1 MKRGIY
7 KETFLFLSVALLCA
21 VACACGSGV
30 GSAQAEE
37 FDPVTLGENIFV
49 DGVDVSNMR
58 FEEACAAIDEAH
70 ARSNAALNFTVLI
83 DGEEVL
89 INGAQLPIVY
99 NTKEVLQAAAALKK
113 YYPQKNTPRTFT
125 CTISADAEA
134 LQSALQI
141 MLSPYNIAP
150 QNASASFDL
159 NAEGRFQYTLEQNG
173 RQIDV
178 SPLAKQM
185 KVAIEGGGDT
195 RFEATIQTLSP
206 TYTLAMA
213 KADHTLV
220 AEFSTSF
227 KGSVYGKKNRVFNIQ
242 KASSLING
250 VIVVPGAEFD
260 MNLTIGDRN
269 AENGWKE
276 AAAIR
281 DATYVQEY
289 GGGVCQVSTTLYNA
303 VLMADLVVTERWH
316 HSWPLGYVPIGR
328 DATISTGGPNFKF
341 QNNTAVS
348 IVICSYV
355 DEENK
360 TIHVELYG
368 RKNESGITIK
378 LKSYKVETLESLGE
392 DLILDAT
399 LPYNTREVVRE
410 ERIGSVAETY
420 KEYYDAA
427 GNLIN
432 KVLVVRDKYR
442 SVKGISMVSKDVYYG
457 YTVLPNDAQ
466 TTAAP

>member
-1 MKRGIY
+1 M
-7 KETFLFLSVALLCA
+7 LLALLCVA
-21 VACACGSGV
+21 ACACGSGV

-37 FDPVTLGENIFV
+37 LSALTLGENIFV
-49 DGVDVSNMR
+49 DGVNVSNMR
-58 FEEACAAIDEAH
+58 FDAAVAALDETH
-70 ARSNAALNFTVLI
+70 AKMSAALNFTVII

-89 INGAQLPIVY
+89 INGARLPIAY
-99 NTKEVLQAAAALKK
+99 NTKEVLQSAAALKK
-113 YYPQKNTPRTFT
+113 YYPQKNTPRTFS
-125 CTISADAEA
+125 CTVSADAEA
-134 LQSALQI
+134 LRAALQTL
-141 MLSPYNIAP
+141 LSPYNIAP
-150 QNASASFDL
+150 QNASASFDT
-159 NAEGRFQYTLEQNG
+159 NAEGRFQYALEQNG

-178 SPLAKQM
+178 VPLAAQM
-185 KVAIEGGGDT
+185 KAAIEGGGET
-195 RFEATIQTLSP
+195 CFEAAIQTLFP

-213 KADHTLV
+213 KADHALV
-220 AEFSTSF
+220 SEFSTSF
-227 KGSVYGKKNRVFNIQ
+227 KGSVYGKNNRVFNIE
-242 KASSLING
+242 KAASLING
-250 VIVVPGAEFD
+250 IIVAPGAEFD

-303 VLMADLVVTERWH
+303 VLMADLSVTERWH

-341 QNNTAVS
+341 QNNTAAN
-348 IVICSYV
+348 IVICAYV
-355 DEENK
+355 NEEDK

-368 RKNESGITIK
+368 RKNEAGVTIK
-378 LKSYKVETLESLGE
+378 LKSYKVQTLESLGE
-392 DLILDAT
+392 DLILDDT

-427 GNLIN
+427 GNLVN

-442 SVKGISMVSKDVYYG
+442 SVKGISMVSRDLYYG
-457 YTVLPNDAQ
+457 YTVLPNAPQIADA
-466 TTAAP
+466 P